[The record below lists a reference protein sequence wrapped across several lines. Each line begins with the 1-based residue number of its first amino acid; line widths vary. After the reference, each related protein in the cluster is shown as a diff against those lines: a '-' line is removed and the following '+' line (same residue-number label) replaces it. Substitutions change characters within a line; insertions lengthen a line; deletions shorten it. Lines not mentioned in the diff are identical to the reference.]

1 MIDKKTFKK
10 AIAVPL
16 EKAGLVKKGQ
26 SWYLNGT
33 DALVVVNL
41 EKLDIF
47 SGDQYAINIGIW
59 LKALGETTYPPY
71 NNCHLYYRAERLF
84 PQQRELILIACS
96 LEKSNISRLADLTDF
111 IEGKLIPFLNECTDH
126 SKLKAFLSNGI
137 LDSGLVKIEARR
149 FLSEEED

>member
-10 AIAVPL
+10 GIAAPL

-33 DALVVVNL
+33 DALVVVNV

-59 LKALGETTYPPY
+59 LKALGEPMYPPY

-84 PQQRELILIACS
+84 PQQRELIINACS
-96 LEKSNISRLADLTDF
+96 LEKSDISMLADLTDY
-111 IEGKLIPFLNECTDH
+111 IESKLIPFIRECTDH
-126 SKLKAFLSNGI
+126 SKLRAFMSKGI
-137 LDSGLVKIEARR
+137 LDAGLVRIEARR
-149 FLSEEED
+149 FLSEEEN